1 MSAEDIG
8 IITIQDTLTYV
19 EILNG
24 KGPMVLEIMS
34 HTPINGKQLKVTKAL
49 DKY

>member
-1 MSAEDIG
+1 MGVLSNLENMSAEDIG

-24 KGPMVLEIMS
+24 KGPMVLES
-34 HTPINGKQLKVTKAL
+34 
-49 DKY
+49 